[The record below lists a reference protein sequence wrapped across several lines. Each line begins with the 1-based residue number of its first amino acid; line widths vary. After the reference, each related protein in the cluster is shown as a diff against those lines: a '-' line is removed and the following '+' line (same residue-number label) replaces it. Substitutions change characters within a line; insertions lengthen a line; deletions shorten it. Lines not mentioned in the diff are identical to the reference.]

1 MILTKII
8 IMKHVKISNHNKNEE
23 TRVKLIV
30 STKIIVKIH

>member
-8 IMKHVKISNHNKNEE
+8 IRKHGKISHHNKNEE

-30 STKIIVKIH
+30 STKIIIKIH